1 MNNHSN
7 VTNEQARK
15 TALVVAAVLIA
26 LAAWNIY
33 RGRMTVVT
41 VLGGIGIV
49 LLIIGFFLP
58 AAARGFHRF
67 WMGFA
72 GILGYINS
80 RILLTV
86 LYYLVMTPYGFMSR
100 LVGRDPLMR
109 RGAAQE
115 TYWIKR
121 ENTRQT
127 RNNLSGCSNRLS
139 DVA

>member
-86 LYYLVMTPYGFMSR
+86 LYYLVMTPYGFISR

-127 RNNLSGCSNRLS
+127 REQFERLF
-139 DVA
+139 